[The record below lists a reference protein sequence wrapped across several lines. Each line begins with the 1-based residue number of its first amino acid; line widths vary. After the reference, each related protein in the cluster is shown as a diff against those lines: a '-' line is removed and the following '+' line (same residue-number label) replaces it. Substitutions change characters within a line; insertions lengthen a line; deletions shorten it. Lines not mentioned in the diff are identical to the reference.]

1 MDAALRELSAYARE
15 CCHASNVPF
24 IASAP
29 GELPT
34 FARTDFYA
42 LIILGAVHELAEGVA
57 DEAAVGRDSNAT
69 RLARHL
75 MEHDFESSWI
85 LKDPEPRMRRRLA
98 EEYRNALERTE
109 GASESLDPD
118 TFEVMDT
125 FLQDV
130 KAEVPKAEWGRYGEL
145 VPTFSKMAKN
155 LEAEDDY
162 RRSYQLLSWLSHP
175 GFVFAYKSIAPTSDA
190 GSIKLRFD
198 AAQVT
203 YTFSTLS
210 RAAHSTARCVDRCAP
225 FAGAVLPD
233 DFSHLCAEVRDLNA
247 AVEQAVSA
255 ESDPAVQ
262 AVVARAMR
270 ALKAGEPDQFWFRS
284 DDFTPNQLAAIFRI
298 LQLPDPGDSQT

>member
-1 MDAALRELSAYARE
+1 MESAVWLVRTGPLLV
-15 CCHASNVPF
+15 VPGGLLVF
-24 IASAP
+24 LGDEVFGVGAHRS
-29 GELPT
+29 GG
-34 FARTDFYA
+34 
-42 LIILGAVHELAEGVA
+42 LGAAGVVA
-57 DEAAVGRDSNAT
+57 VVLFGAQDQDEVVDRFAVAV
-69 RLARHL
+69 AV
-75 MEHDFESSWI
+75 
-85 LKDPEPRMRRRLA
+85 A
-98 EEYRNALERTE
+98 
-109 GASESLDPD
+109 
-118 TFEVMDT
+118 VC
-125 FLQDV
+125 
-130 KAEVPKAEWGRYGEL
+130 
-145 VPTFSKMAKN
+145 
-155 LEAEDDY
+155 DD
-162 RRSYQLLSWLSHP
+162 P

-255 ESDPAVQ
+255 ESDPAVH